1 MGFFDI
7 LSKIFKKKLFTQEC
21 ITISVYNYISP
32 FQAGFQKIEGQ
43 MICFYQEGP

>member
-1 MGFFDI
+1 MYNN
-7 LSKIFKKKLFTQEC
+7 
-21 ITISVYNYISP
+21 ISNYISP